1 MRLISLNLNY
11 RKWLAAISLM
21 LLINPGVSII
31 SIMPATRSS
40 CVCTRKLKTICRLK
54 FNNVD
59 SAASIQTLSLSLH
72 SSPPF
77 TIMEARISGIESSIV
92 VSHLFVMTARLMGLL
107 NIRLLLIDERH
118 EGKATWSFFFFSR
131 VKIFDA
137 SSNDQLLNFR
147 SEKILEDTSYARIST

>member
-59 SAASIQTLSLSLH
+59 SAASIQTLSLSLSLH

-77 TIMEARISGIESSIV
+77 TIMEARIYKRNRELYCCFTPLCYDRATNGSIKYSFIV
-92 VSHLFVMTARLMGLL
+92 DRRATRGKGNVIFLFLFQG
-107 NIRLLLIDERH
+107 
-118 EGKATWSFFFFSR
+118 
-131 VKIFDA
+131 
-137 SSNDQLLNFR
+137 
-147 SEKILEDTSYARIST
+147 